1 MKTSDLI
8 NTLSI
13 AKIYDVDI
21 YPRES
26 KIKTT
31 KGICII
37 DDGSHGGTHW
47 VAFYASRYF
56 DSFGGPPDKWLI
68 EQLPKPI
75 TYHNYSIQGM
85 HPESRDSMMCG
96 T

>member
-1 MKTSDLI
+1 MSINETNTRTIYVHLQAKNQTMKTSDLI

-31 KGICII
+31 KGIRII

-47 VAFYASRYF
+47 VAF
-56 DSFGGPPDKWLI
+56 
-68 EQLPKPI
+68 
-75 TYHNYSIQGM
+75 
-85 HPESRDSMMCG
+85 
-96 T
+96 